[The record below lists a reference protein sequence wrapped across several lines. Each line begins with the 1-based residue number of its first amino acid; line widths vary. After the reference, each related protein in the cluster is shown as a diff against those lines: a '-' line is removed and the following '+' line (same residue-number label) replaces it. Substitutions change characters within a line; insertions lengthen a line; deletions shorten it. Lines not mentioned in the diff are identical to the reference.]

1 MWIPSQPQ
9 QQQTTFNPTNQ
20 IYKSE
25 IIINQIPK
33 TVKYFLFNQIFY

>member
-9 QQQTTFNPTNQ
+9 QQQTLSNNPTNQ
-20 IYKSE
+20 IYKSQ

-33 TVKYFLFNQIFY
+33 TVK